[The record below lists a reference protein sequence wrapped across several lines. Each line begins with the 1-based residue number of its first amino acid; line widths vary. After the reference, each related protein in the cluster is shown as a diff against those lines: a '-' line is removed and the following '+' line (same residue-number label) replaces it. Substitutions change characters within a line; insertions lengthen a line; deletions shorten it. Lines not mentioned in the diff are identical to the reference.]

1 MKILKLINECFEH
14 SLTGKNTNIS
24 FTLNY
29 VLREVALYFNA
40 EFGFIGEKMPSEN
53 CTSKSNLYKYHA
65 LYGFDGSYDYINK
78 YIETN
83 SINYIITPF
92 VNPTELVK
100 EALIDNDAQMYILPL
115 NKKSD
120 LIGIFGLKIKNES
133 ELTNVAELEQISQF
147 ISNVLINIKN
157 AQELEIHKLSF
168 IANMSHEVRTPLNGI
183 ITMVDILSKTE
194 LTPQQINYIDIIRN
208 CNIQLLEIVNDI
220 LDYSKIITN
229 GMKLKLSPIS
239 LTKNINIINS
249 ILKEKAEEK
258 QIAII
263 MNIDPR
269 IPDMVIA
276 DPTRFKQIFINILSN
291 SIKFTKKGQIT
302 INAELVDIDT
312 SMCTLKFNVHD
323 TGIGIHESK
332 IDKVFDSFRQIDND
346 YLSDICGVGL
356 GLPITKHIVELFQGQ
371 IAIESELNVGTNVI
385 FTMKFALFN
394 NTIDKIKLIDFYTN
408 KNVLII
414 NNDLVEKRFIFNLLT
429 DIGLKPIIT
438 SNIGEASLYLLNNNY
453 KFEFII
459 INMDTIIEDDIV
471 KLNRIK
477 NQMVRIIVLDI
488 DKHET
493 NNVNYDYKLIRPIDE
508 TKISYILNVIYI
520 SNQYQ
525 TKSNQ
530 NEIILNGEI
539 KKITD
544 INVKLTSFNNKHH
557 QNNKVK
563 ILIAEDNKQNQ
574 RVIVNILNY
583 LGYNLIDICEDGVE
597 LLNKLVNNTYDIAFV
612 DLKMPMMDGIASI
625 KKFKEMCSKNTVLIA
640 LTASLSEDVKKKCYE
655 VGMNGF
661 VAKPIESQCIETI
674 MQLVLNKKSY
684 L

>member
-1 MKILKLINECFEH
+1 
-14 SLTGKNTNIS
+14 
-24 FTLNY
+24 
-29 VLREVALYFNA
+29 
-40 EFGFIGEKMPSEN
+40 
-53 CTSKSNLYKYHA
+53 
-65 LYGFDGSYDYINK
+65 LYGFDSSYDYINK

-115 NKKSD
+115 NKKTD

-332 IDKVFDSFRQIDND
+332 ID
-346 YLSDICGVGL
+346 
-356 GLPITKHIVELFQGQ
+356 
-371 IAIESELNVGTNVI
+371 
-385 FTMKFALFN
+385 
-394 NTIDKIKLIDFYTN
+394 
-408 KNVLII
+408 
-414 NNDLVEKRFIFNLLT
+414 
-429 DIGLKPIIT
+429 
-438 SNIGEASLYLLNNNY
+438 
-453 KFEFII
+453 
-459 INMDTIIEDDIV
+459 
-471 KLNRIK
+471 
-477 NQMVRIIVLDI
+477 
-488 DKHET
+488 
-493 NNVNYDYKLIRPIDE
+493 
-508 TKISYILNVIYI
+508 
-520 SNQYQ
+520 
-525 TKSNQ
+525 
-530 NEIILNGEI
+530 
-539 KKITD
+539 
-544 INVKLTSFNNKHH
+544 
-557 QNNKVK
+557 
-563 ILIAEDNKQNQ
+563 
-574 RVIVNILNY
+574 
-583 LGYNLIDICEDGVE
+583 
-597 LLNKLVNNTYDIAFV
+597 
-612 DLKMPMMDGIASI
+612 
-625 KKFKEMCSKNTVLIA
+625 
-640 LTASLSEDVKKKCYE
+640 
-655 VGMNGF
+655 
-661 VAKPIESQCIETI
+661 
-674 MQLVLNKKSY
+674 
-684 L
+684 